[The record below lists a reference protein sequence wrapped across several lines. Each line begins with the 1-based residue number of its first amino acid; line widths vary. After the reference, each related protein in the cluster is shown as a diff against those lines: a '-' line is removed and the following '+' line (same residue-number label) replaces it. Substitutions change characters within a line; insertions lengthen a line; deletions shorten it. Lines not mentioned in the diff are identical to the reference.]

1 MTFLGANHVE
11 KYKKLNH
18 RSYNCFSTKY
28 RDSECQILCNNYEH
42 VQKCFVITKMPF
54 LEHVYKYL

>member
-42 VQKCFVITKMPF
+42 VQKMFCNN
-54 LEHVYKYL
+54 